1 MVAVTFTN
9 KIEVANLA
17 LNLVGANEIQSFDD
31 EIREAQIMKSN
42 YELWVQQCLEK
53 YPWRFAVD
61 AKICS
66 KLARCPIPQFAYGY
80 ELPADLIAIVAVYVN
95 RVTNVGGTVVNSM
108 AGGLPYKQYKL
119 FSNNTLCT
127 DIKDGIWVHYKKRVE
142 EVTWPSSFISYV
154 AYFIAIQL
162 CPLIGR
168 QFDLQ
173 KQLIALT
180 YGAGSNS
187 IYQSACEADAGQYAT
202 ELLGTDL
209 LQASREEF

>member
-127 DIKDGIWVHYKKRVE
+127 DIK

-180 YGAGSNS
+180 YVAGSNS